1 MIDSVSFILN
11 FHKFSNLSHIAFPS
25 GFHVIYG
32 ESGCGKSQFIRSL
45 SGYKTHSESNF
56 LFSDISIPE
65 SIQIVFQNPEN
76 QILAHTLESEL
87 AFAPECL
94 SLIPNVLQNKLE
106 NLKSQLPF
114 IHNWDR
120 HPASLSGGEMEM
132 LNLVTAFSTDPKLV
146 MIDDG
151 LSFLDQESK
160 VEWVAWIRKQI
171 GDEKTI
177 LWFTS
182 DPADLDFG
190 DTKLILSLSGLN
202 KIDDEQYFPDYTYHH
217 PKGKLNLSI
226 KDLTFGYDDNPQ
238 LVIEN
243 WSGQI
248 NGARSIG
255 LIGKNGK
262 GKTTL
267 SNLMTGIIQP
277 NHGRIIMELNG
288 KKPKVAALDQFPER
302 MLGAESLGSLLSE
315 LIANNKMNIHL
326 VNKCV
331 NRLNSYQINWE
342 IVKDQS
348 ALDIPWSTLRMALII
363 ILAHCEY
370 EVLIL
375 DEPTFGLGWEQKL
388 ILSRFFQEIMVNKHL
403 VLISHDKQFIR
414 THCDHV
420 YNLDNQ
426 SITEYQH
433 VLIHDN

>member
-1 MIDSVSFILN
+1 
-11 FHKFSNLSHIAFPS
+11 
-25 GFHVIYG
+25 
-32 ESGCGKSQFIRSL
+32 
-45 SGYKTHSESNF
+45 
-56 LFSDISIPE
+56 
-65 SIQIVFQNPEN
+65 
-76 QILAHTLESEL
+76 
-87 AFAPECL
+87 
-94 SLIPNVLQNKLE
+94 
-106 NLKSQLPF
+106 
-114 IHNWDR
+114 
-120 HPASLSGGEMEM
+120 
-132 LNLVTAFSTDPKLV
+132 
-146 MIDDG
+146 
-151 LSFLDQESK
+151 
-160 VEWVAWIRKQI
+160 
-171 GDEKTI
+171 
-177 LWFTS
+177 
-182 DPADLDFG
+182 
-190 DTKLILSLSGLN
+190 
-202 KIDDEQYFPDYTYHH
+202 
-217 PKGKLNLSI
+217 
-226 KDLTFGYDDNPQ
+226 
-238 LVIEN
+238 
-243 WSGQI
+243 
-248 NGARSIG
+248 
-255 LIGKNGK
+255 
-262 GKTTL
+262 
-267 SNLMTGIIQP
+267 
-277 NHGRIIMELNG
+277 
-288 KKPKVAALDQFPER
+288 